1 MAHLISSIEDLQKHL
16 TVSANFDFNLVL
28 PYAKRADRKYIIP
41 CIGMAQYAVIV
52 AHNYNEETNATIDQ
66 VKILFE
72 EAAAHYCLLL
82 AIPFLELKIT
92 NYGIKK
98 TDTSNS
104 SNSDWKD
111 IRDLKRYLIDTA
123 TEAIDAAMEIMED
136 NASDFLPWKN
146 SDLFTVFKKN
156 IIRHTKEFQESF
168 DINNSRQTFLS
179 LQPTMNEVEE
189 QYLLPML
196 GQCTLDFIKEVS
208 ADPIVIRAQKLTR
221 LAVGSL
227 TVAKVAL
234 TGKFLFTATSMQL
247 KTDEMPWEKTKIEL
261 SETALNNLHASRQN
275 AGEEYLKLIKSI
287 LVENPT
293 VFTCYEDLPNENL
306 SRRIVNR
313 KSHLSL

>member
-136 NASDFLPWKN
+136 NASDFLPWKD

-179 LQPTMNEVEE
+179 LQPTMNEVEH

-208 ADPIVIRAQKLTR
+208 AEPVVLRVQKLTR

-227 TVAKVAL
+227 SVAKVAL

-261 SETALNNLHASRQN
+261 SEIALKNLHASRQN

-287 LVENPT
+287 VVENPT